1 MCLKAGQRSR
11 GQLSVCVAARPST
24 PPHPV
29 VCPVFVLGQASMLR
43 LPLGSTCEKVCMRS
57 CHTNKCVVVGGFVMV
72 MRTVQ
77 SEQRCCPAVL
87 TSQAISAHF
96 LWLSFLQEQWAV
108 VGKLRDARTAAARV
122 MYGRLLAASLHD
134 PAVLSHHPAAV
145 GAYFRLLTLGLKY
158 GRSCLRAGAAT
169 AGKDVLLLFDR
180 ILQAVRH
187 MPYDQ

>member
-1 MCLKAGQRSR
+1 
-11 GQLSVCVAARPST
+11 
-24 PPHPV
+24 
-29 VCPVFVLGQASMLR
+29 
-43 LPLGSTCEKVCMRS
+43 
-57 CHTNKCVVVGGFVMV
+57 MV

-108 VGKLRDARTAAARV
+108 IGKLRDARTAAARV

-158 GRSCLRAGAAT
+158 GRSCLRAGPAT

-187 MPYDQ
+187 KPYDYEAVEVAWCMEADLCQGVETLPVVISFLVKQSIFVQQ